1 MAKGK
6 YAGKKSLNMKPIA
19 MLLAIG
25 LLVGSAIGGT
35 LAWLTSTPDPVTN
48 TFTVGNI
55 EIELDES
62 DDLDLKMIPGK
73 TLLKDPIVTVKEGSE
88 PSWVF
93 VKLEK
98 TNNPDKY
105 LEYAVRMEKTNGN
118 VEDTYWK
125 QLDATKYPDVYYC
138 QVKAVTADLELPV
151 LACKD
156 STHQNCEGCV
166 KVETTVT
173 KSDMDALL
181 VKENDEFKL
190 DDNGNY
196 VYDANMVPKLTFT
209 AYAIQKAGFETA
221 TDAWEEVSK

>member
-55 EIELDES
+55 EIDLTETY
-62 DDLDLKMIPGK
+62 DDFKMVPGC
-73 TLLKDPIVTVKEGSE
+73 TINKDPVVTVEAGSE
-88 PSWVF
+88 DAWVF
-93 VKLEK
+93 VEVVKSSNYNYFLEHEIATGWTLLETSQDKL
-98 TNNPDKY
+98 TS
-105 LEYAVRMEKTNGN
+105 
-118 VEDTYWK
+118 
-125 QLDATKYPDVYYC
+125 VYYREYEGSNEASYD
-138 QVKAVTADLELPV
+138 VLKDKKVHVLE
-151 LACKD
+151 
-156 STHQNCEGCV
+156 
-166 KVETTVT
+166 TVT
-173 KSDMDALL
+173 KEMMDALL
-181 VKENDEFKL
+181 VKENGEFKL

-196 VYDANMVPKLTFT
+196 VYDATMVPKLTFT

-221 TDAWEEVSK
+221 ADAWEEVSK